1 MIGDNNTNRNLWII
15 TGLASIPFAILAFVD
30 PAKVKFPHI
39 YILFVG
45 ACLFNGLVVP
55 FVLFKNEPDWIQKT
69 LALGVNMIFATLW
82 IDYTGGTSSIFYP
95 NFYLLPIIAATMY
108 CGFIDSFLTAFFA
121 GLLSLWFQYNELGLN
136 LAIIGETS
144 ILVNIIFFFLLSSIL
159 GYLIKIGR
167 EQQAST
173 MKITSELE
181 TAYHQLSASH
191 EQLQSYTE
199 IIEKMNKEMEQLAIT
214 DELTGLYNYRYFQIA
229 LDKELKKNKFSVVS
243 LFMLD
248 IDNFKLFNDRHG
260 HLMGN
265 RMLAEIARVIKENV
279 RGVDTAVRYGGEE
292 FAVIFPGM
300 DSNEV
305 AQLAERIREIVEN
318 TYIKT
323 GAGEPVSV
331 TVSIGVASYPRDAQT
346 KSELISHADLAL
358 YDAKQAGRNQVCI
371 FKKKPALES

>member
-30 PAKVKFPHI
+30 PTKVKFPHI
-39 YILFVG
+39 YILFVC
-45 ACLFNGLVVP
+45 ACIYNGIIVP
-55 FVLFKNEPDWIQKT
+55 FVLFKNEPNWLQKT

-82 IDYTGGTSSIFYP
+82 VDYTGGTASIFYP
-95 NFYLLPIIAATMY
+95 SFFLLPIISAAMY
-108 CGFIDSFLTAFFA
+108 CGLLDSFLTATFA
-121 GLLSLWFQYNELGLN
+121 SILSLWFQYQELGFN

-144 ILVNIIFFFLLSSIL
+144 ILVNIIFFFLISSIL
-159 GYLIKIGR
+159 GYLIKLEK

-214 DELTGLYNYRYFQIA
+214 DELTSLYNYRYFQIT

-248 IDNFKLFNDRHG
+248 IDHFKIFNDKYG

-265 RMLAEIARVIKENV
+265 RMLSEIARVLRENV
-279 RGVDTAVRYGGEE
+279 RGVDTVVRYGGEE
-292 FAVIFPGM
+292 FAVVFPGM
-300 DSNEV
+300 DSHELV
-305 AQLAERIREIVEN
+305 QLAERIRKNIEE

-323 GAGEPVSV
+323 GTGEPIFV
-331 TVSIGVASYPRDAQT
+331 TVSIGIASYPRDAQT
-346 KSELISHADLAL
+346 KSELISHADFAL
-358 YDAKQAGRNQVCI
+358 YDAKQGGRNQVCVYNNTGE
-371 FKKKPALES
+371 K